1 MEIRTGWN
9 YALAIE
15 RSREPADPVAHMRSL
30 ERASRLRARA
40 LWKNRSWNFYTGKD
54 DDKS

>member
-9 YALAIE
+9 YALAIK

-40 LWKNRSWNFYTGKD
+40 LK
-54 DDKS
+54 KSFVEFLHRQGRR

>member
-1 MEIRTGWN
+1 MKIRTGWN

-15 RSREPADPVAHMRSL
+15 RSRELADPVAHMRSL
-30 ERASRLRARA
+30 ERASRLRT
-40 LWKNRSWNFYTGKD
+40 LWKNHSWNFYTDKD